1 MGKQVNVLFSDSQYE
16 TFRRLAWESR
26 ISVAAVVRLLATSS
40 SPGHVENIK
49 GEINSE
55 GVESAAGQGASPNNP
70 MELDK
75 P

>member
-1 MGKQVNVLFSDSQYE
+1 M
-16 TFRRLAWESR
+16 
-26 ISVAAVVRLLATSS
+26 AAVVRLLATSS